1 KANKSIMKVFRS
13 RSPAETR
20 QIAADLYKSQKKTVI
35 ITLRGDLGSGK
46 TVFVKGFASMMGF
59 SNKDIKSPTYT
70 YVRRYRNKDGR
81 TLFHLDLYR
90 INELDDL
97 MAHDLSEI
105 FSQKAYCLIEWPERI
120 AELIPGSAIDV
131 SFEYAGEK
139 SRRITINDRKSV
151 KALTLNETRQLI
163 RKYRMPINVWNHTRR
178 VTALCIYL
186 GKKIIQNGIKVD
198 LDKLKKAAL
207 LHDLVKV
214 CDFRSFTPSSFQQ
227 KVNAADLKVWKKIK
241 KEYGEIGHAR
251 GAADVL
257 QKSGQD
263 DLASL
268 VLKHDFYSP
277 VSVEKQ
283 DRPQSYEEKILYY
296 ADKRIMHSNVV
307 SIKQRLAD
315 FDHRY
320 SAPHANNDSIVQIKR
335 RMVARELYRFE
346 KELCKAAC
354 LKPDQINNDTVGNFK
369 F

>member
-1 KANKSIMKVFRS
+1 MKVFRS

-20 QIAADLYKSQKKTVI
+20 KIAADICKSHKKKVI

-59 SNKDIKSPTYT
+59 SDKDIKSPTYT

-97 MAHDLSEI
+97 MAHDLAEI

-120 AELIPGSAIDV
+120 AELIPDSAINV
-131 SFEYAGEK
+131 SFEYAGER
-139 SRRITINDRKSV
+139 SRKITVNDQ
-151 KALTLNETRQLI
+151 KALKVLTLNGTRQLI
-163 RKYRMPINVWNHTRR
+163 RKYRMPVNIWKHTRR
-178 VTALCIYL
+178 VTALCLYL

-214 CDFRSFTPSSFQQ
+214 CDFNSFSPSSVQQ
-227 KVNAADLKVWKKIK
+227 KVKPADLKVWEKIK
-241 KEYGEIGHAR
+241 RDYGKVGHAR
-251 GAADVL
+251 GAADIL
-257 QKSGQD
+257 QKAGHT
-263 DLASL
+263 DLAVL
-268 VLKHDFYSP
+268 VLKHDFYST
-277 VSVEKQ
+277 VSVKKE
-283 DRPQSYEEKILYY
+283 DRPQSYEEKIIYY
-296 ADKRIMHSNVV
+296 ADKRVMHSNIV
-307 SIKQRLAD
+307 SIKQRLED
-315 FDHRY
+315 LDHRY
-320 SAPHANNDSIVQIKR
+320 YTQQSYKDSIAKTKR
-335 RMVARELYRFE
+335 QKVARSLSRLE